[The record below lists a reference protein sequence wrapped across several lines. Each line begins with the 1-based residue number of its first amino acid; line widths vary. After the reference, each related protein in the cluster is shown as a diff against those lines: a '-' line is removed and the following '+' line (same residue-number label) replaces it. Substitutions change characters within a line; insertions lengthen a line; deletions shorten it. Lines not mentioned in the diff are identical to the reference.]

1 MRQSVKQLFD
11 IRLVDDLL
19 LGNLTGGRSWRSHPV
34 LGRCDDCDVAHQQR
48 VERIFP
54 INRGIFMRQT
64 GQVGHWVLRASAK
77 VLMVGLSASLVGCGN
92 SDIDAVKKQALDQDQ
107 SYTVEQ
113 AFDNRKVCDS
123 VKWDEITDN
132 RGRKIV
138 EYRCFFNGVDDYVN
152 TAETKATDKINWV
165 AQTAK
170 HDYNPAIFGDKD
182 KFFAKVDADQ
192 AAELQRI
199 ADYRPTSVAELF
211 QWSMSENGDPVLIF
225 AGSDVK
231 YKNGKEK
238 LGNYYDVGTQHA
250 IQAMIR
256 NDTATYA
263 QYVAETNLGG

>member
-1 MRQSVKQLFD
+1 MKHVVRGAKSVPHAFL
-11 IRLVDDLL
+11 
-19 LGNLTGGRSWRSHPV
+19 
-34 LGRCDDCDVAHQQR
+34 
-48 VERIFP
+48 
-54 INRGIFMRQT
+54 
-64 GQVGHWVLRASAK
+64 K
-77 VLMVGLSASLVGCGN
+77 VLPLAWCACLAACGN
-92 SDIDAVKKQALDQDQ
+92 NDISIVKKQTLDQDQ
-107 SYTVEQ
+107 SYTVGQ

-123 VKWDEITDN
+123 VKWDEITDD

-152 TAETKATDKINWV
+152 TAEANATNKINSM
-165 AQTAK
+165 AKMAK
-170 HDYNPAIFGDKD
+170 HDYNPAVFGDKD
-182 KFFAKVDADQ
+182 KFFAKVNADQ

-238 LGNYYDVGTQHA
+238 LRNYYDVGTQHA

-256 NDTATYA
+256 NDTTTYA
-263 QYVAETNLGG
+263 QYVVETNLGG